1 MHAQEQPKDPGSS
14 ERPRR
19 PVTVVAEV
27 SSATGPAPGA
37 GMAAG
42 GILSLQRSADNSAVA
57 PDGGVDAASARRGL
71 RACGGRADR
80 CTRDPAR
87 GLDVQQQHQDPRRPW
102 GSRPRP
108 GEDPSRATT
117 AAQPG
122 LGPTHRSTATR
133 TTTRAGGCSP
143 VETPSSPSAE
153 GVRDTRDPVPPR
165 PGRGRA
171 AARHGPRPSANHRQP
186 AERPDA
192 PRTQAQLPRVPD
204 GIAQFL
210 PRITAVIRRD
220 QAQAELAEEGKRWES
235 AP

>member
-108 GEDPSRATT
+108 CGRTVRTPVGPPPRRSRDWAPPTGARRPVRRREPAAVHQWKRRHLQARKEYETHETRFRHALVEAERRLATALDLLQTTGNQPSGRTLHALKLSFPGFQT
-117 AAQPG
+117 A
-122 LGPTHRSTATR
+122 S
-133 TTTRAGGCSP
+133 
-143 VETPSSPSAE
+143 PSSCRGS
-153 GVRDTRDPVPPR
+153 PR
-165 PGRGRA
+165 
-171 AARHGPRPSANHRQP
+171 
-186 AERPDA
+186 
-192 PRTQAQLPRVPD
+192 
-204 GIAQFL
+204 
-210 PRITAVIRRD
+210 
-220 QAQAELAEEGKRWES
+220 
-235 AP
+235 